1 MAKPKSTAQVAGHP
15 IYPMVILFPSN
26 FSFTKLGASTSMA

>member
-1 MAKPKSTAQVAGHP
+1 MAKSKSTTQVAGHP
-15 IYPMVILFPSN
+15 IYAMLILFPSN